1 MTFSE
6 VVYIPHG
13 KNTMTAT
20 FIELFT
26 ETGKSLQITPTHIIP
41 IYKNCIDQ
49 NKGEYEMIYAANVN
63 IGYCLLTANGTE
75 KLVSVENSRG
85 YGGMYTLGKVYH
97 MYIYICIY
105 ICICICICVC
115 VYIYVH
121 VCLIPHI

>member
-41 IYKNCIDQ
+41 IYKNCMDQ
-49 NKGEYEMIYAANVN
+49 NKGEYEMIYATNVN

-75 KLVSVENSRG
+75 KIVSVQNSKG

-97 MYIYICIY
+97 MYIYMYMYMYMYIY
-105 ICICICICVC
+105 ICTCMF
-115 VYIYVH
+115 
-121 VCLIPHI
+121 IPHI